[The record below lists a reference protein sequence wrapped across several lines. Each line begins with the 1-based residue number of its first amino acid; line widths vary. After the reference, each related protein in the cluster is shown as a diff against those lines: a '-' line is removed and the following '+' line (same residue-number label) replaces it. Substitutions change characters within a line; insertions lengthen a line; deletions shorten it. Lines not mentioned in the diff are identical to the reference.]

1 MQENTTS
8 PCTESLHLSDWSKS
22 TICVVTFSLFMPGS
36 LLTKIAICSIVS
48 SLISSWTRSLPIAP
62 VAPNIIALIE
72 GMGCW
77 VVNVGCWVVNVG
89 C

>member
-8 PCTESLHLSDWSKS
+8 PCTESLHSSDWSKS

-72 GMGCW
+72 
-77 VVNVGCWVVNVG
+77 VLDVGCLMLGGDDLWG
-89 C
+89 